1 MKLSDIGKEREQQSL
16 QNIFNAEFAKVIEKI
31 MDERTYADDK
41 RKIQINITL
50 VPISERERLKMS
62 YDIKTTLAPI
72 IGGEIG
78 MDIKQTRDGEYAIR
92 PSISAGSLPGQVDYR
107 DMVHDEDGVYQDEKE

>member
-1 MKLSDIGKEREQQSL
+1 MKLSDIGKEREEQSL
-16 QNIFNAEFAKVIEKI
+16 QNIFNVEFQKVIENI
-31 MDERTYADDK
+31 MDERAYRDDK

-50 VPISERERLKMS
+50 VPQSERERLKMS

-78 MDIKQTRDGEYAIR
+78 MDIEPTKAGTYAIR
-92 PSISAGSLPGQVDYR
+92 PSISMSSLPGQVDYR
-107 DMVHDEDGVYQDEKE
+107 DMVHDEDGVYQDDEE

>member
-1 MKLSDIGKEREQQSL
+1 MNLSDIGKERELQSL
-16 QNIFNAEFAKVIEKI
+16 QNIFNAEFEKVIENI

-41 RKIQINITL
+41 RKIQINIILT
-50 VPISERERLKMS
+50 PMSERERLRMS

-78 MDIKQTRDGEYAIR
+78 MDIEPTIAGKYEIR
-92 PSISAGSLPGQVDYR
+92 PSVSSSKIPGQVDYR
-107 DMVHDEDGVYQDEKE
+107 DMIPDEDGVYQDEK

>member
-50 VPISERERLKMS
+50 VPISE
-62 YDIKTTLAPI
+62 
-72 IGGEIG
+72 
-78 MDIKQTRDGEYAIR
+78 
-92 PSISAGSLPGQVDYR
+92 
-107 DMVHDEDGVYQDEKE
+107 